1 MWTVYIIQYYVIRCL
16 QNSNITFTFTGI
28 NRKVF
33 IVSSIL
39 NSNHVLFFPN
49 LSRLFFSKCLALLR
63 VPKCFVFIY
72 LCDENQS
79 SVKFR
84 AKSAYFLTIKHGVE
98 WQKSV
103 HSCATIENL
112 AYEHAVSVRVLCE

>member
-1 MWTVYIIQYYVIRCL
+1 M
-16 QNSNITFTFTGI
+16 
-28 NRKVF
+28 F

-39 NSNHVLFFPN
+39 KSNYVLFFPN
-49 LSRLFFSKCLALLR
+49 LSLAFFFSKCLALLR
-63 VPKCFVFIY
+63 VPKCFVFMY
-72 LCDENQS
+72 LYDENQS

-112 AYEHAVSVRVLCE
+112 AYEHAVSVRVLCEWELYIETT